1 MGKTE
6 NNYAEGVTFAGN
18 EQTGANPPAGGGC
31 GGTAAK
37 EGKGRAGGSD
47 GRR

>member
-1 MGKTE
+1 MGKIE
-6 NNYAEGVTFAGN
+6 NNYAEIVTFTGN
-18 EQTGANPPAGGGC
+18 EQTGADPPAGGGC

-37 EGKGRAGGSD
+37 EERSRAGGSN